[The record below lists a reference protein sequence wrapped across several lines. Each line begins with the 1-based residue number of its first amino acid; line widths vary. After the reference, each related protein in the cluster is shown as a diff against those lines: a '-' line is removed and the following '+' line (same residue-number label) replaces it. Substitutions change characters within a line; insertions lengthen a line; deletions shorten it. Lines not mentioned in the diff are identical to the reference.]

1 MPDAEIE
8 NGASINELTSQ
19 AMEAEK
25 TDPSSAIEIYN
36 GILKTDPLQIR
47 AYDRLMIIY
56 RQEKNYKKELSVI
69 NSGIK
74 TFEKFYKEQ
83 SAKRSKKIS
92 EISEK
97 LNKAFHLVDK
107 KGNALYNPEPI
118 DRWQRRRETV
128 EKKMEKAQPKVN
140 RKSSKS

>member
-1 MPDAEIE
+1 MPGVSEIE
-8 NGASINELTSQ
+8 NGASINELTSK

-36 GILKTDPLQIR
+36 GILKTDPLQIH

-83 SAKRSKKIS
+83 SGKRSKKIS

-97 LNKAFHLVDK
+97 LNKAFDLVDK
-107 KGNALYNPEPI
+107 KGNSLYTPEPI

-128 EKKMEKAQPKVN
+128 EKKLEKDQTKLQS
-140 RKSSKS
+140 KSSK

>member
-128 EKKMEKAQPKVN
+128 EKKW
-140 RKSSKS
+140 RKLNQN